1 MPDTRFIIVIV
12 NYKKTGKNHGIPD
25 NTVVII
31 TVNIAKGKKIFLP
44 LLCNTPLLS

>member
-25 NTVVII
+25 KREII
-31 TVNIAKGKKIFLP
+31 IEG
-44 LLCNTPLLS
+44 TPLKYIEIYTGILR